1 MPKKTAL
8 IVLVLGV
15 AIVVA
20 ALVDLFGMSSG
31 FNLKVGN
38 IFEASEWPTARIAL
52 LGVGVLLGVW
62 AAYSLSAKGK
72 KKR

>member
-15 AIVVA
+15 AIIIA
-20 ALVDLFGMSSG
+20 ALVDLFGMSAG

-38 IFEASEWPTARIAL
+38 IINASEWPTERIVL
-52 LGVGVLLGVW
+52 LGVGILLGVW
-62 AAYSLSAKGK
+62 AAYSLTLQGK
-72 KKR
+72 RKR

>member
-1 MPKKTAL
+1 MPKNTAL

-15 AIVVA
+15 AIIIA
-20 ALVDLFGMSSG
+20 ALVDLFGMSAG
-31 FNLKVGN
+31 FNLKIGD
-38 IFEASEWPTARIAL
+38 IFEASEWPIERIVL

-62 AAYSLSAKGK
+62 AAYSLGMKSK

>member
-15 AIVVA
+15 AIIIA
-20 ALVDLFGMSSG
+20 ALVDVFGMSDG

-38 IFEASEWPTARIAL
+38 IINASEWPTERIVL

-62 AAYSLSAKGK
+62 AAYSLTLQGK
-72 KKR
+72 RKR